1 MDTEGCIIPELTKA
15 EATPNAPNRLLGQYY
30 YIFGFIPGVGL
41 LVNQGFTD
49 LMLLIISLYA
59 LVEKR
64 GKLLFLCMPLLL
76 TLAIA
81 FVGPMVL
88 RQARYTYPIMYALPL
103 LFVLFLTQSTQ
114 KSER

>member
-1 MDTEGCIIPELTKA
+1 
-15 EATPNAPNRLLGQYY
+15 
-30 YIFGFIPGVGL
+30 
-41 LVNQGFTD
+41 
-49 LMLLIISLYA
+49 MLLIIFLYA

-76 TLAIA
+76 TLAVA

-88 RQARYTYPIMYALPL
+88 RQARYTYPIMYGLPL
-103 LFVLFLTQSTQ
+103 LFGLFLTQSTQ